1 MDGQS
6 DQIITSLLYGKGD
19 PRDLFR
25 WDEGTPDYVSELELQ
40 PGHIPTFIS
49 IARKWAD
56 NVERSED
63 EWSAPI
69 HAWRSLG
76 QLRAEEAVE
85 PLLGMQNPLDELG
98 DDWYLEE
105 FHGVFGLIGRPA
117 IAALSAYLANRN
129 NGEFPRISSA
139 NGLCEIAKR
148 HPGARHQVV
157 DVLTNQLA
165 EQEFGVYSLNGF
177 LVGYLADLQAVESS
191 EVIEK
196 AFAAGVVDEAVAG
209 HWTTI
214 RKELGVPGLGLV
226 PNRPP
231 PRRPHYGT
239 ARSLG
244 DPVRVDR
251 LDRDRQ
257 RQSDKKAKAK
267 RKQQK
272 QARKRNRKKR

>member
-6 DQIITSLLYGKGD
+6 DQITTSLLCGKGD
-19 PRDLFR
+19 PRDSFR
-25 WDEGTPDYVSELELQ
+25 WDEGTPDYVSELGLQ
-40 PGHIPTFIS
+40 PGHIPTLIS

-56 NVERSED
+56 NGERSED

-85 PLLGMQNPLDELG
+85 PLLDMQNQLDELG

-117 IAALSAYLANRN
+117 IAALSKYLTNHNNR
-129 NGEFPRISSA
+129 EFPRISTAS
-139 NGLCEIAKR
+139 GLCQIAKW
-148 HPGARHQVV
+148 HPETRDQVV
-157 DVLTNQLA
+157 EVLATQLA
-165 EQEFGVYSLNGF
+165 EHEVGVYSLNGF
-177 LVGYLADLQAVESS
+177 LVGHLADLQAVESS
-191 EVIEK
+191 EAIER
-196 AFAAGVVDEAVAG
+196 AFAAGVVDETVAG

-231 PRRPHYGT
+231 PRRPHFGT

-244 DPVRVDR
+244 DPVHVDR